1 MDNNWVRVQVENY
14 LDNVKDYDIIYLNV
28 NQISYI
34 NIDTNEI
41 TIGNKVLKL
50 CSTNDLVKIT
60 KEINKTYLTK
70 PI

>member
-1 MDNNWVRVQVENY
+1 MMDNNWVRVQVENY

-41 TIGNKVLKL
+41 TIGDKVLKL
-50 CSTNDLVKIT
+50 SSTNDLVKIT
-60 KEINKTYLTK
+60 KAIIKYT
-70 PI
+70 

>member
-1 MDNNWVRVQVENY
+1 MMNNWVKVQVENY

-50 CSTNDLVKIT
+50 SSTNDLVKIT
-60 KEINKTYLTK
+60 KEIIKYT
-70 PI
+70 

>member
-50 CSTNDLVKIT
+50 SSTNDLVKIT
-60 KEINKTYLTK
+60 KEIIKYT
-70 PI
+70 

>member
-1 MDNNWVRVQVENY
+1 MNNWVRVQVENY

-50 CSTNDLVKIT
+50 SSTNDLVKIT
-60 KEINKTYLTK
+60 KEINKHT
-70 PI
+70 

>member
-1 MDNNWVRVQVENY
+1 MMDNNWVRVQVENY

-50 CSTNDLVKIT
+50 SSTNDLVKIT
-60 KEINKTYLTK
+60 KEIIKYT
-70 PI
+70 

>member
-1 MDNNWVRVQVENY
+1 MMDNNWVRVQVENY

-41 TIGNKVLKL
+41 TIGDKVLKL
-50 CSTNDLVKIT
+50 SSTNDLVKIT
-60 KEINKTYLTK
+60 KAIMKYT
-70 PI
+70 